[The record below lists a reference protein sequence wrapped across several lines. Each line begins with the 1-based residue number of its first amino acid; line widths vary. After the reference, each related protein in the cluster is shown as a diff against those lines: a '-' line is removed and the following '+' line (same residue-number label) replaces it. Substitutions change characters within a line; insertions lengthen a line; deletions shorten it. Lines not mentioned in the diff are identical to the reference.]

1 LAVKTASEMTY
12 TVSSGALNSTTSTH
26 VAGGGGRADVR
37 DVWRECAVTER
48 GADGGGKGGRRTDGR
63 ARVRAARRVDR
74 KILTPRPARHGRRRG
89 TVWRCRGPPPR
100 SPPPAPPISSSRRQ
114 WRMHTATF
122 HYSGPTGP
130 ARTFLRPGYPRNPV
144 GSVRSVR
151 VRAGPVGS
159 GRVRVVEFSLYQPL
173 DLQTL
178 ADLGFFRRGEVTL
191 GTRESDASE
200 H

>member
-1 LAVKTASEMTY
+1 MTY
-12 TVSSGALNSTTSTH
+12 TVSIGALSSTTSIH
-26 VAGGGGRADVR
+26 VAGGRADVR

-74 KILTPRPARHGRRRG
+74 KILTPRPARQGRRGG

-100 SPPPAPPISSSRRQ
+100 SPPAPPISSSRRQ
-114 WRMHTATF
+114 WRTHTSRSILAEF
-122 HYSGPTGP
+122 HYTGPTGP
-130 ARTFLRPGYPRNPV
+130 NRTQTDFFAARVSEKLHW
-144 GSVRSVR
+144 
-151 VRAGPVGS
+151 VRALLRQSPCGS
-159 GRVRVVEFSLYQPL
+159 ARVLVVEFSLYQPL

-178 ADLGFFRRGEVTL
+178 ADLGFFRWGEVTL